1 VVYTFVCQRKTLKR
15 KDLLSFIKPLLH
27 KLRILRI
34 MQGHASNARRVLA
47 QRFKHANFRA
57 GQLEVVTA
65 ALEGQDVLAVMPTGA
80 GKSLTYQLPAVMQV
94 GLTLV
99 ISPLIALMKD
109 QVDVLKAKKISAAM
123 LNSSQSIEDQAAI
136 MDDLKSLSMLYLAP
150 ERLRAPGLLEALKT
164 LKIARL
170 VIDEAHCVSSWGHDF
185 RPDYLALGE
194 FRKNLGNPPVTA
206 LTATAT
212 THVQDDI
219 VKVLEMQTATRIV
232 TGFDRVNLNYRVT
245 KVPGENAKRE
255 ALQMLL
261 ERMPRPGLVYVGTRK
276 EAEELSAFVNSL
288 GIKCSFYHGAR
299 ETSERDAVQDA
310 FMSGK
315 LEVVIA
321 TNAFGM
327 GVDKANVRFVIHYR
341 LPGTVEAYYQEAGRA
356 GRDGKPSRCVLF
368 FDPQDV
374 NLQVFFINN
383 SIPSELELRRVWAY
397 LHAARNDKNQVNLR
411 RAALE
416 RNLELPDSKLRVIL
430 SHLVGQDGLE
440 LLPSASG
447 MLHAKISEQ
456 LPSFD
461 MTILETLRQ
470 HRLTLLEEMEGFAKT
485 TRCRRQM
492 ILEYFGEVGLAAPC
506 GTCDVCDPPKDKL
519 TPWDRRALEGV
530 LEHEGLARD
539 KLLKTLIEEGGK
551 LATWSAKEAET
562 SLQFLEQRGLILG
575 ARITEL
581 ARAQLLVK
589 VAARTVATDP
599 VLATLELH
607 NAGKTTAQ
615 IAAQLETDE
624 TTIQKRLLKLL
635 EKNEVQLGGLV
646 TKSVAAQIRK
656 FAETLGYSPI
666 APLKAKLGAGVTEFE
681 IQAVR
686 IADREH

>member
-1 VVYTFVCQRKTLKR
+1 
-15 KDLLSFIKPLLH
+15 
-27 KLRILRI
+27 
-34 MQGHASNARRVLA
+34 MQGNASNARRVLA

-80 GKSLTYQLPAVMQV
+80 GKSLTYQLPAVMQT

-109 QVDVLKAKKISAAM
+109 QVDVLKAKKIAAVM
-123 LNSSQSIEDQAAI
+123 LNSSQSVEDQAAI
-136 MDDLKSLSMLYLAP
+136 MGNLAGLSMLYLAP

-212 THVQDDI
+212 RHVQNDI

-245 KVPGENAKRE
+245 KVPGENAKKE

-430 SHLVGQDGLE
+430 SHLVAQDGLE

-447 MLHAKISEQ
+447 MLHAKVSEQ

-485 TRCRRQM
+485 TRCRRHM

-506 GTCDVCDPPKDKL
+506 GTCDVCDPPKDVL

-581 ARAQLLVK
+581 AREQLLVK
-589 VAARTVATDP
+589 VASRTVATDP

-607 NAGKTTAQ
+607 NAGKTTSQ

-635 EKNEVQLGGLV
+635 EKNEVQLISLV

-656 FAETLGYSPI
+656 LAETLGYSPI
-666 APLKAKLGAGVTEFE
+666 APLKAKLGASVTEFE

-686 IADREH
+686 IADREN

>member
-1 VVYTFVCQRKTLKR
+1 MLDT
-15 KDLLSFIKPLLH
+15 
-27 KLRILRI
+27 
-34 MQGHASNARRVLA
+34 ASNARRVLA

-57 GQLEVVTA
+57 GQLEVVLA

-80 GKSLTYQLPAVMQV
+80 GKSLTYQLPAVMQS

-109 QVDVLKAKKISAAM
+109 QVDVLKAKKINAAM
-123 LNSSQSIEDQAAI
+123 LNSSQTSEEQTVILEN
-136 MDDLKSLSMLYLAP
+136 LKSLSMLYLAP
-150 ERLRAPGLLEALKT
+150 ERLRTPGLLET
-164 LKIARL
+164 LKKLEIARL

-212 THVQDDI
+212 THVQNDI
-219 VKVLEMQTATRIV
+219 VKVLEMHNATRIV

-245 KVPGENAKRE
+245 KVPGESAKKE

-261 ERMPRPGLVYVGTRK
+261 ERLPRPGLVYVGTRK
-276 EAEELSAFVNSL
+276 EAEELSNFVTSL
-288 GIKCSFYHGAR
+288 GIKCSHYHGAR
-299 ETSERDAVQDA
+299 ESHEREAVQDA

-341 LPGTVEAYYQEAGRA
+341 LPGAVEAYYQEAGRA

-374 NLQVFFINN
+374 SLQVFFINN

-430 SHLVGQDGLE
+430 THLVQQDGLE
-440 LLPSASG
+440 LLPSAAG
-447 MLHAKISEQ
+447 MFHARVSEL

-461 MTILETLRQ
+461 MTVLETLRQ
-470 HRLTLLEEMEGFAKT
+470 HRLTLLQEMEGFAKT

-492 ILEYFGEVGLAAPC
+492 ILEYFGEVGLAASC
-506 GTCDVCDPPKDKL
+506 GTCDVCDPPKDAL

-530 LEHEGLARD
+530 LESAGLARD
-539 KLLKTLIEEGGK
+539 KLVKALIADGGK
-551 LATWSAKEAET
+551 LSGWNVKEAET
-562 SLQFLEQRGLILG
+562 LLQFLEQRGLILG
-575 ARITEL
+575 AGITES
-581 ARAQLLVK
+581 AKQQLLVK
-589 VAARTVATDP
+589 VANRTIATDP

-607 NAGKTTAQ
+607 NAGQTPDQ
-615 IAAQLETDE
+615 IAAQLETDQ
-624 TTIQKRLLKLL
+624 TTIHKRLLKLL
-635 EKNEVQLGGLV
+635 EKNELALSSLV
-646 TKSVAAQIRK
+646 TATVATKIRAYAQ
-656 FAETLGYSPI
+656 TLGYSPI
-666 APLKAKLGAGVTEFE
+666 APLKAKLGSSVTEFE

-686 IADREH
+686 IADRES

>member
-1 VVYTFVCQRKTLKR
+1 MFDTTS
-15 KDLLSFIKPLLH
+15 D
-27 KLRILRI
+27 
-34 MQGHASNARRVLA
+34 ARRVLA

-57 GQLEVVTA
+57 GQLEVVLA
-65 ALEGQDVLAVMPTGA
+65 ALEAKDVLAVMPTGA
-80 GKSLTYQLPAVMQV
+80 GKSLTYQLPAVMQT

-109 QVDVLKAKKISAAM
+109 QVDALKAKKISAAM
-123 LNSSQSIEDQAAI
+123 LNSSQSSEDQTAI
-136 MDDLKSLSMLYLAP
+136 MDNLKNLSMLYLAP
-150 ERLRAPGLLEALKT
+150 ERLRTPDLLET
-164 LKIARL
+164 LKKLSIVRL

-219 VKVLEMQTATRIV
+219 VKVLEMKDATRIV
-232 TGFDRVNLNYRVT
+232 TGFDRINLSYRVT
-245 KVPGENAKRE
+245 KVPGESAKKE

-261 ERMPRPGLVYVGTRK
+261 ERLPRPGLVYVGTRK

-288 GIKCSFYHGAR
+288 GIKCSYYHGAR

-356 GRDGKPSRCVLF
+356 GRDGKPSRCVLLY
-368 FDPQDV
+368 DPQDA

-397 LHAARNDKNQVNLR
+397 LHAARNEKNQVNLR

-416 RNLELPDSKLRVIL
+416 RNLELPDSKFRVIL
-430 SHLVGQDGLE
+430 SHLVQQDGLE

-447 MLHAKISEQ
+447 MLHARISEQ

-461 MTILETLRQ
+461 MTALETLRQ

-485 TRCRRQM
+485 TRCRRKM
-492 ILEYFGEVGLAAPC
+492 ILEYFGEVGLDAPC
-506 GTCDVCDPPKDKL
+506 GTCDVCDPPKDLL

-530 LEHEGLARD
+530 VALEGLARD
-539 KLLKTLIEEGGK
+539 KLVKALISDDGK
-551 LATWSAKEAET
+551 LATWSARDAEML
-562 SLQFLEQRGLILG
+562 LQFLEQRGLILG
-575 ARITEL
+575 AGITEL
-581 ARAQLLVK
+581 ARQQLRVK
-589 VAARTVATDP
+589 VAARTIATDP

-607 NAGKTTAQ
+607 NTGKTTSQ

-635 EKNEVQLGGLV
+635 EKDQIPLSSLV
-646 TKSVAAQIRK
+646 TALVAKKIR
-656 FAETLGYSPI
+656 ALADTLGYSPI
-666 APLKAKLGAGVTEFE
+666 APLKAKLGSSVTEFE

-686 IADREH
+686 IADREN